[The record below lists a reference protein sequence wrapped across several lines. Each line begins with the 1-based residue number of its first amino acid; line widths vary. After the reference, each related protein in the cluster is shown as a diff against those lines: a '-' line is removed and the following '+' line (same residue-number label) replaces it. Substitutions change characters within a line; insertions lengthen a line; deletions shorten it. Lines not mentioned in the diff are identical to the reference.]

1 MRTKRIGLECWE
13 KIRHAVM
20 CPNMEGEVFGNSRS
34 QGIQQ
39 GTSQTGEGINLK
51 ATVFIQNVTM

>member
-1 MRTKRIGLECWE
+1 MLGENPAR
-13 KIRHAVM
+13 VM
-20 CPNMEGEVFGNSRS
+20 CPNMEGEVIGNSRG

-39 GTSQTGEGINLK
+39 GTSQTGEGIDLK